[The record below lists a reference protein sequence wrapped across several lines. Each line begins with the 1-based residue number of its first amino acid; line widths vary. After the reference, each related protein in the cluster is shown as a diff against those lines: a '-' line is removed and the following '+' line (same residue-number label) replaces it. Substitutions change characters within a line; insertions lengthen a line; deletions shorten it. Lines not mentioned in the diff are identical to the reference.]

1 MSNDSCGSFTIPVAN
16 VHRMFDPH
24 EVERKLGKLNDETA
38 RALRPLYE
46 QMLERGPDRFVVKP
60 CGLPSL
66 DALYEDLPN
75 FKEVLDDIKRQ
86 LALAV
91 SAGDPLEITPML
103 LIGPPGVGKTHF
115 ARQVANL
122 IGTGMG
128 FISLGSLTGGFVLSG
143 SSSQWKGAKPGK
155 VFDTLIHEEWANPV
169 VVLDEIDKASGD
181 VAYDPL
187 GALYT
192 LLEHDT
198 ASRFTDEYADVAV
211 DASQVVWVATAN
223 DARAIPRPI
232 VNRMNVY
239 EIDAPDAQ
247 AARRI
252 AASLYSSIRQA
263 HEWGK
268 LFDAD
273 CAEDVLD
280 LLASLAPREMRRAL
294 NTAFGN
300 ARLAQR
306 PDLRAQDVPG
316 RGDHSGGIGFLAA
329 GAR

>member
-1 MSNDSCGSFTIPVAN
+1 MSTAAGSSFTIPVAN
-16 VHRMFDPH
+16 MRRMFDPA
-24 EVERKLGKLNDETA
+24 EVERKLGKLNEESA
-38 RALRPLYE
+38 RQLRPLYE
-46 QMLERGPDRFVVKP
+46 KMLERGPERFVVKP

-75 FKEVLDDIKRQ
+75 FHEVLDDIKRQ

-91 SAGDPLEITPML
+91 SGADPLEITPML
-103 LIGPPGVGKTHF
+103 LLGPPGVGKTHF
-115 ARQVANL
+115 AKQVADL

-128 FISLGSLTGGFVLSG
+128 FIPLGSLTGGFVLSG
-143 SSSQWKGAKPGK
+143 SSTQWKGAKPGK
-155 VFDTLIHEEWANPV
+155 VFETLIHEDWANPV
-169 VVLDEIDKASGD
+169 MVLDEVDKASGD

-223 DARAIPRPI
+223 DTHSIPKAILS
-232 VNRMNVY
+232 RMNVF
-239 EIDAPDAQ
+239 EIEAPDLE

-252 AASLYSSIRQA
+252 AGALYASIKGA

-268 LFDAD
+268 LFDTE
-273 CAEDVLD
+273 CAAGVLD
-280 LLASLAPREMRRAL
+280 LLAGTAPREMRRAL

-300 ARLAQR
+300 ARLANR
-306 PDLRAQDVPG
+306 ADLRAEDLPG
-316 RGDHSGGIGFLAA
+316 RSDSSRGMGFLSQS
-329 GAR
+329 R